1 MYPLNSSP
9 IESAS
14 TSWAIFLSKKMRLGG
29 DERETREKK
38 MVNALATFLVDVDG
52 LLLAGGGV
60 CTRR

>member
-1 MYPLNSSP
+1 
-9 IESAS
+9 
-14 TSWAIFLSKKMRLGG
+14 MRLGG

-38 MVNALATFLVDVDG
+38 MVNALAAFLVDVDG